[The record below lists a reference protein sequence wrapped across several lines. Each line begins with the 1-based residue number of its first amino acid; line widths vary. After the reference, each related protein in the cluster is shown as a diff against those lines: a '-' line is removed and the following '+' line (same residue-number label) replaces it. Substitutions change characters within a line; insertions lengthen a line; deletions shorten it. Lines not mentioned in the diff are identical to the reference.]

1 MIPDARKIN
10 SDPIYYAH
18 LIKRI
23 GMPHDWVAKQSGI
36 SRRRLL
42 YLAAGERMIDG
53 ILKPVLMSY
62 PEQFLL
68 ECLAHQA
75 TTPS

>member
-1 MIPDARKIN
+1 MTPDAKNIKN
-10 SDPIYYAH
+10 DPAYFAG

-23 GMPHDWVAKQSGI
+23 GMPHDWLAKQSGI

-53 ILKPVLMSY
+53 VLKPVLMSY

-68 ECLAHQA
+68 ECLAQEA
-75 TTPS
+75 INSR